1 MDDALLQRYFPS
13 QLLPGQLCHFSSG
26 VVVAN
31 AYWNLVQVTEGRLDE
46 AISTVRDQCLS
57 KHRECKNHNEALQN
71 KINKLQQEKDQVKVG
86 LNSFGQ
92 SLEMVKER

>member
-1 MDDALLQRYFPS
+1 MCWQCKAFANQDVPEVGFDPGGWALVAS
-13 QLLPGQLCHFSSG
+13 LLMCG
-26 VVVAN
+26 
-31 AYWNLVQVTEGRLDE
+31 VQVTEGRLDE

-57 KHRECKNHNEALQN
+57 KYRECKNHNEALQN

-92 SLEMVKER
+92 DLQMFKEG